1 MRMSLKDADWVRQSF
16 LMPQNSIDEAYDAV
30 RRVYTTADQ
39 KFTDTTLGGNFAINA
54 FPQFTRNADIKRPGR
69 YTAGKGMGR
78 FYSEV
83 IDDNAQTIHIR
94 LGVPKFNSLT
104 RFFGDFYNV
113 EASSLARTGRTP
125 SIFYDVGRLTGTV
138 VSLPL
143 QPILLTAKLIRLL
156 LEKPASRYYYLKPTM
171 PLYWN
176 AVATMVNGIA
186 VNLGVIPR
194 LFTSDA
200 KTGNSGLIDP
210 DSVNDAEEQKAAI
223 AATHKLLPDIYRSDG
238 GIDIYAVANRAQRL
252 ANAFRDALEQEVVSS
267 ANATDLT
274 NRMKRMTQWNPTVQ
288 DVGKGDLREYMRLY
302 LESNDGIY
310 TVKDE
315 DKEVTESSMEVD
327 VRDESFVNSMSSFFT
342 AERRMGSD
350 FVTFR
355 VDHTGPQSE
364 SFSTSTK
371 ESGIASTI
379 NSMSSKARSTRFDL
393 ADGNVDSA
401 GLIGAVVKAATDTV
415 NGIAEGLSIH
425 GIAALAG
432 SAFADIPKT
441 WDASTADVGRSSF
454 TIPLRSPYGND
465 LSRLQNIIVP
475 MCMLLAMALP
485 LSTGK
490 QSYTSPFILE
500 LFNKGRTQIRL
511 GMVESLSITRGVGDV
526 GWTNDGRYLGV
537 DVNIT
542 FMDLS
547 EVVHMPINASF
558 STVQAAIAG
567 AGSGLGAAISK
578 FTGGDSTTGAN
589 IGAGIASA
597 FMPSTYDD
605 DNKYTDYLAVLGSL
619 PLEAQVN
626 PMRKMRLR
634 LTQQMAA
641 FNQWKS
647 PAHFANWAMGTWAG
661 ELLKAVSQRTDRP

>member
-1 MRMSLKDADWVRQSF
+1 MRMSLKDASWVRQSF

-39 KFTDTTLGGNFAINA
+39 KFTDTTLGGNFAINSFA
-54 FPQFTRNADIKRPGR
+54 QFTRNADIKRSGR
-69 YTAGKGMGR
+69 YRASKGMGR
-78 FYSEV
+78 YYSEI

-104 RFFGDFYNV
+104 RFFGDFYSV

-125 SIFYDVGRLTGTV
+125 GIFYEIGKLTGTV

-143 QPILLTAKLIRLL
+143 QPILLSAKLIRLL

-186 VNLGVIPR
+186 VNLGIIPR
-194 LFTSDA
+194 LFSSDPNNGQ
-200 KTGNSGLIDP
+200 KGLIDP
-210 DSVNDAEEQKAAI
+210 DSVNDSAAQAAAI
-223 AATHKLLPDIYRSDG
+223 AATHNLLPDIYRTDG

-252 ANAFRDALEQEVVSS
+252 ANAFRDALEQEVVNSS
-267 ANATDLT
+267 NVTDLT
-274 NRMKRMTQWNPTVQ
+274 NRMKRMTQWNPTKQ
-288 DVGKGDLREYMRLY
+288 DVGTGNLNTYMQKY
-302 LESNDGIY
+302 MDSNDGKWDQN
-310 TVKDE
+310 VE
-315 DKEVTESSMEVD
+315 AEAQSASMEKD
-327 VRDESFVNSMSSFFT
+327 VRDESYVNSLSSFFD

-355 VDHTGPQSE
+355 VDHTGSQSE
-364 SFSTSTK
+364 SFSTATK

-379 NSMSSKARSTRFDL
+379 NSISSKSRSTRFDL
-393 ADGNVDSA
+393 ADGNVDG
-401 GLIGAVVKAATDTV
+401 GLIQGIVDAAKNV
-415 NGIAEGLSIH
+415 ASGLATGLEIH

-441 WDASTADVGRSSF
+441 WDTSTADVGRSTF

-542 FMDLS
+542 FIDLS

-558 STVQAAIAG
+558 STSQAIVAG
-567 AGSGLGAAISK
+567 AGASIGALGASA
-578 FTGGDSTTGAN
+578 TGGDTTQGAN
-589 IGAGIASA
+589 VGAGVASA
-597 FMPSTYDD
+597 LMPSTYDD

-626 PMRKMRLR
+626 PLRKMRLR
-634 LTQQMAA
+634 MTQQMAQ

-647 PAHFANWAMGTWAG
+647 PAHFANWSMGTWAG
-661 ELLKAVSQRTDRP
+661 EILKAVSQRTDRP